1 MLKLF
6 FILSLVLSITP
17 SQANEFNPLTS
28 LQQLDYQLFKSTLI
42 KHDYHVYIK
51 SPTDIEAGKKYPTIY
66 LIDGGITFPLLAAYS
81 RYLELAGDIP
91 PTIIVGISYG
101 TTDWRKGNRRSTDFT
116 APSKEREFWGGAEK
130 FSQMLSTELIPHIE
144 STLPSDP
151 AKRILFGQS
160 LGGQFVMFNAL
171 FKPDTFWGLIAS
183 NPAIHRN
190 LDFYTQDAV
199 RGKSSPN
206 LFISRARNN
215 DKRFAEPL
223 NQWVASQDNKTSTY
237 QLKISW
243 VENHNHF
250 SVAPESFRN
259 GLMWLFD
266 LTNKN

>member
-1 MLKLF
+1 MIKRLF
-6 FILSLVLSITP
+6 IIPLVLSVLST
-17 SQANEFNPLTS
+17 SANDLKPLTS
-28 LQQLDYQLFKSTLI
+28 LQHLDYQLFKSDLI
-42 KHDYHVYIK
+42 KHEYHIYIK

-101 TTDWRKGNRRSTDFT
+101 TTDWRKGNRRSIDFT
-116 APSKEREFWGGAEK
+116 APSKERDFWGGTEK
-130 FSQMLSTELIPHIE
+130 FSEMLSTELIPHIE
-144 STLPSDP
+144 KKLPSDP
-151 AKRILFGQS
+151 SKRILFGQS

-171 FKPDTFWGLIAS
+171 FKPDLFWGLIAS
-183 NPAIHRN
+183 NPALHRN
-190 LDFYTQDAV
+190 LEFYNQEAV
-199 RGKSSPN
+199 LGKSSTN

-223 NQWVASQDNKTSTY
+223 DRWVASHDNKTNPY

-250 SVAPESFRN
+250 SVAPESLRN

-266 LTNKN
+266 SKNKN